1 MKKGSAQQEKRS
13 QLEEVI
19 EKFNEH
25 YAGEIT
31 DGDRILAG
39 ILMDKMS
46 KDDVLRKSAQQDG
59 EQIFVNSVFSKAYD
73 KTAMDSYK
81 ESREVF
87 GALFS
92 DPKSTLHL
100 RTHWQKSCTASSVKG
115 QGNNAV
121 RIKTSGYLRMR
132 YRNMG

>member
-1 MKKGSAQQEKRS
+1 LEETFAGAISLDKDAVVQYEPPTMKKGRVQQGKKS

-31 DGDRILAG
+31 PGDRILAG
-39 ILMDKMS
+39 ILMEKMS
-46 KDDVLRKSAQQDG
+46 QDDVLRKSAQQDG
-59 EQIFVNSVFSKAYD
+59 EQIFINSAFSKAYD

-92 DPKSTLHL
+92 DPKKYAAL
-100 RTHWQKSCTASSVKG
+100 K
-115 QGNNAV
+115 NALAE
-121 RIKTSGYLRMR
+121 IM
-132 YRNMG
+132 YRAFRQ